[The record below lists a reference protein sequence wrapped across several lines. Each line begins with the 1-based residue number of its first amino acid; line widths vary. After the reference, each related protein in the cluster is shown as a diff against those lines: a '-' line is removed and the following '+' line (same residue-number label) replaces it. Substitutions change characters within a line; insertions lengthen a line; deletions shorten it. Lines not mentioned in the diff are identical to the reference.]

1 MNRFRKLTLVAAA
14 VVAPVLVGGFVLQDR
29 ATQDGARLFD
39 QVLSLVSDRFVDTV
53 DNAALYEKA
62 ARGLVQELEDPYS
75 ELLTPKQLQRF
86 STNST
91 GRYGGIGMRI
101 EDQDGAI
108 VVVQV
113 FPNTPAEGA
122 GIQEGDRIVI
132 VDTASTRGW
141 TTERVSNALL
151 GTPGTQVSVK
161 FARPGVPEL
170 ISHRFT
176 RATIHIPA
184 VPYALLLD
192 SKIGYVPLQSFN
204 ESAGEELESNVDRL
218 LKSGAN
224 GIIIDLRGNPGGIL
238 DQGLAV
244 ADIFLDDRDEIAS
257 VRGRGMMSQQFVAKG
272 KAKMPN
278 MPLVVLVDGY
288 TASASEIVA
297 GALQDHDRALVVG
310 TTSFGKGLVQTV
322 FPLEGGYALKLTTAK
337 WFTPSGRSIQKDRK
351 NSETQLLASGGRP
364 GDTTAA
370 ARRAGDP
377 RLSRDEVPDSLETD
391 AVKKNRPVF
400 RSDGGRIVYGGGGIT
415 PDVIIPDDTV
425 TTREQEF
432 LKAIGPKSPQV
443 RIALWNYA
451 QELKPQVSSPS
462 FQVRGEWREE
472 FYRRL
477 VAAKVDVDKQMYDAA
492 RPTID
497 KWLSHFV
504 TRFAFGDSAAARREV
519 SDDPQLQRALE
530 LLKRGSTQKDLFSVA
545 RAVR

>member
-1 MNRFRKLTLVAAA
+1 MNRFRKLTLVAV
-14 VVAPVLVGGFVLQDR
+14 VVAPALVGGFVIQDR
-29 ATQDGARLFD
+29 AIRDGARLFD
-39 QVLSLVSDRFVDTV
+39 QVLSLVADRFVDTV
-53 DNAALYEKA
+53 DNALLYEKA
-62 ARGLVQELEDPYS
+62 ARGLVQELDDPYS

-108 VVVQV
+108 IVIQV
-113 FPNTPAEGA
+113 FPNTPAETA
-122 GIQEGDRIVI
+122 GISEGDRII
-132 VDTASTRGW
+132 QVDTASTRGW
-141 TTERVSNALL
+141 TTEQVSNALL
-151 GTPGTQVSVK
+151 GTPGTQVNVK
-161 FARPGVPEL
+161 FARPGVGEA
-170 ISHRFT
+170 ISYRFT

-184 VPYALLLD
+184 VPYAILLD
-192 SKIGYVPLQSFN
+192 NKVGYIPLQSFN
-204 ESAGEELESNVDRL
+204 ESAGEELEASVDQM
-218 LKSGAN
+218 LKSGAA
-224 GIIIDLRGNPGGIL
+224 GIILDLRGNPGGIL

-244 ADIFLDDRDEIAS
+244 ADIFLDGGNEIAS

-272 KAKMPN
+272 KPRMPN
-278 MPLVVLVDGY
+278 LPLVVLVDGY

-351 NSETQLLASGGRP
+351 EDATQVVASAGRP

-370 ARRAGDP
+370 ARISPAPQREEA
-377 RLSRDEVPDSLETD
+377 PDSLETD
-391 AVKKNRPVF
+391 AVKKNRPIYH
-400 RSDGGRIVYGGGGIT
+400 SDAGRIVYGGGGIT

-425 TTREQEF
+425 TSKEQEF

-443 RIALWNYA
+443 RVALWNYA
-451 QELKPQVSSPS
+451 QDLKARVSSPS
-462 FQVRGEWREE
+462 FEVKPEWREE

-477 VAAKVDVDKQMYDAA
+477 VAAKVEVDKQLFDAA

-504 TRFAFGDSAAARREV
+504 TRFAFGDAAAARREI
-519 SDDPQLQRALE
+519 SDDPQLLKAIE
-530 LLKRGSTQKDLFSVA
+530 LMKKGATQKDLFATA
-545 RAVR
+545 RASR

>member
-1 MNRFRKLTLVAAA
+1 MNRFRKLSLIA
-14 VVAPVLVGGFVLQDR
+14 VVAAPALIGGFVIQDR
-29 ATQDGARLFD
+29 ATRDGARLFD
-39 QVLSLVSDRFVDTV
+39 QVLSLVADRFVDTV

-62 ARGLVQELEDPYS
+62 ARGLVQELDDPYS

-101 EDQDGAI
+101 EDQDGVI
-108 VVVQV
+108 TVVQV
-113 FPNTPAEGA
+113 FPNTPAEAA
-122 GIQEGDRIVI
+122 GIQEGDRIVQ

-141 TTERVSNALL
+141 TTEQVSNALI
-151 GTPGTQVSVK
+151 GTPGTQVSVR
-161 FARPGVPEL
+161 FVRPGVNEV
-170 ISHRFT
+170 ISHRLT

-184 VPYALLLD
+184 VPYSLLLD
-192 SKIGYVPLQSFN
+192 NKIGYIPLQSFN
-204 ESAGEELESNVDRL
+204 ESAGEELESSVDQM

-244 ADIFLDDRDEIAS
+244 ADIFLDGGNEIAS

-272 KAKMPN
+272 KPKMPN
-278 MPLVVLVDGY
+278 LPLVVLVDGY

-337 WFTPSGRSIQKDRK
+337 WFTPAGRSIQKDRK
-351 NSETQLLASGGRP
+351 DDATELLASAGGRP

-370 ARRAGDP
+370 RGAVRVRERED
-377 RLSRDEVPDSLETD
+377 VPDSLETD
-391 AVKKNRPVF
+391 AVKKDRPVF
-400 RSDGGRIVYGGGGIT
+400 RSDAGRIVYGGGGIT

-425 TTREQEF
+425 TSREQEF

-443 RIALWNYA
+443 RIALWNYS
-451 QELKPQVSSPS
+451 QELKARVSEPS
-462 FQVRGEWREE
+462 FQVRAEWREE

-477 VAAKVDVDKQMYDAA
+477 VAAKVDVDKQLFDAA

-504 TRFAFGDSAAARREV
+504 TRFAFGDSAAARREIP
-519 SDDPQLQRALE
+519 DDPQLQRAIE
-530 LLKRGSTQKDLFSVA
+530 LMKKGSTQKDLFAMA
-545 RAVR
+545 RASR

>member
-1 MNRFRKLTLVAAA
+1 MNRFRKLTLVAA
-14 VVAPVLVGGFVLQDR
+14 VVAPALVGGFVLQDR
-29 ATQDGARLFD
+29 ATRDGARLFD
-39 QVLSLVSDRFVDTV
+39 QVLSLVADRFVDTV

-62 ARGLVQELEDPYS
+62 ARGLVEELNDPYS

-101 EDQDGAI
+101 EDQDGVI
-108 VVVQV
+108 TVVQV
-113 FPNTPAEGA
+113 FPNTPAEAA
-122 GIQEGDRIVI
+122 GIQEGDRIVQ

-141 TTERVSNALL
+141 STEQVSNALI
-151 GTPGTQVSVK
+151 GTPGTQVSVR
-161 FARPGVPEL
+161 FVRPGVPEV
-170 ISHRFT
+170 IQHRLT

-184 VPYALLLD
+184 VPYALLLEN
-192 SKIGYVPLQSFN
+192 KIGYIPLQSFN
-204 ESAGEELESNVDRL
+204 ESAGEELETSVDQM
-218 LKSGAN
+218 LKAGAN
-224 GIIIDLRGNPGGIL
+224 GIIVDLRGNPGGIL

-244 ADIFLDDRDEIAS
+244 ADIFLEGGAEIAS

-272 KAKMPN
+272 KPKMPN

-337 WFTPSGRSIQKDRK
+337 WFTPVGRSIQKDRK
-351 NSETQLLASGGRP
+351 DETQLLASGGRP

-370 ARRAGDP
+370 ARLVPAQQREQA
-377 RLSRDEVPDSLETD
+377 PDSLETD
-391 AVKKNRPVF
+391 AVKKTRPVY
-400 RSDGGRIVYGGGGIT
+400 RSDAGRIVYGGGGIT

-425 TTREQEF
+425 TSREQEF

-451 QELKPQVSSPS
+451 QELKARLSSPN
-462 FQVRGEWREE
+462 FQVQSEWREE

-477 VAAKVDVDKQMYDAA
+477 TAAKVEVDKQLYDAA

-497 KWLSHFV
+497 KWLVHFV
-504 TRFAFGDSAAARREV
+504 TRFAFGDSAAARREIPE
-519 SDDPQLQRALE
+519 DPQLLRAIE
-530 LLKRGSTQKDLFSVA
+530 LMKKGNTQKDLFAVA
-545 RAVR
+545 RASR

>member
-1 MNRFRKLTLVAAA
+1 MNRFRKLSLVAVIAA
-14 VVAPVLVGGFVLQDR
+14 PALVGGFVIQDR
-29 ATQDGARLFD
+29 ATRDGARLFD
-39 QVLSLVSDRFVDTV
+39 QVLSLVADRFVDTV
-53 DNAALYEKA
+53 ENAALYEKA
-62 ARGLVQELEDPYS
+62 ARGLVQELDDPYS

-101 EDQDGAI
+101 EDQDGVI
-108 VVVQV
+108 TVVQV
-113 FPNTPAEGA
+113 FPNTPAETA
-122 GIQEGDRIVI
+122 GIQEGDRIVQ

-141 TTERVSNALL
+141 TTEQVSSALL
-151 GTPGTQVSVK
+151 GTPGTQVSVR
-161 FARPGVPEL
+161 FVRPGVSEV
-170 ISHRFT
+170 ISYRLT

-184 VPYALLLD
+184 VPYSLLLEN
-192 SKIGYVPLQSFN
+192 KVGYIPLQSFN
-204 ESAGEELESNVDRL
+204 ESAGEELESTVDQM
-218 LKSGAN
+218 LKSGAH

-244 ADIFLDDRDEIAS
+244 ADIFLDGGHEIAS

-272 KAKMPN
+272 KPKMPN

-351 NSETQLLASGGRP
+351 DDATELLASAGGRP

-370 ARRAGDP
+370 IAGARVR
-377 RLSRDEVPDSLETD
+377 RDTDVPDSLETD

-400 RSDGGRIVYGGGGIT
+400 RSDAGRIVYGGGGIT

-425 TTREQEF
+425 TSREQEF

-451 QELKPQVSSPS
+451 QELKARVSNPS
-462 FQVRGEWREE
+462 FEVKSEWREE

-477 VAAKVDVDKQMYDAA
+477 VAAKVDVDKQLFDAA

-504 TRFAFGDSAAARREV
+504 TRFAFGDSAAARREIP
-519 SDDPQLQRALE
+519 DDPQLQRAIE
-530 LLKRGSTQKDLFSVA
+530 LMKKGSTQKDLFAVA
-545 RAVR
+545 RASR

>member
-1 MNRFRKLTLVAAA
+1 MNRFRKLSLIAV
-14 VVAPVLVGGFVLQDR
+14 VVAPALVGGFVIQDR
-29 ATQDGARLFD
+29 ATRDGARLFD
-39 QVLSLVSDRFVDTV
+39 QVLSLVADRFVDTV

-62 ARGLVQELEDPYS
+62 ARGLVQELDDPYS

-101 EDQDGAI
+101 EDQDGI
-108 VVVQV
+108 ITVVQV
-113 FPNTPAEGA
+113 FPNTPAEAA
-122 GIQEGDRIVI
+122 GIQEGDRIVQ

-141 TTERVSNALL
+141 TTEQVSNALL
-151 GTPGTQVSVK
+151 GTPGTQVSVR
-161 FARPGVPEL
+161 FVRPGVSEV
-170 ISHRFT
+170 ISHRLT

-184 VPYALLLD
+184 VPYSLMLD
-192 SKIGYVPLQSFN
+192 NKVGYIPLQSFN
-204 ESAGEELESNVDRL
+204 ESAGEELESSIDQM
-218 LKSGAN
+218 LKSGVH

-244 ADIFLDDRDEIAS
+244 ADIFLDGGHEIAS

-272 KAKMPN
+272 KPKMPN

-351 NSETQLLASGGRP
+351 DDATEFLASAGGRP

-370 ARRAGDP
+370 RAAVRVRERED
-377 RLSRDEVPDSLETD
+377 VPDSLETD

-400 RSDGGRIVYGGGGIT
+400 RSDAGRIVYGGGGIT

-425 TTREQEF
+425 TSREQEF

-443 RIALWNYA
+443 RIALWNYS
-451 QELKPQVSSPS
+451 QELKARVSEPS
-462 FQVRGEWREE
+462 FQVRAEWREE

-477 VAAKVDVDKQMYDAA
+477 VAAKVDVDKQLFDAA

-504 TRFAFGDSAAARREV
+504 TRFAFGDSSAARREIA
-519 SDDPQLQRALE
+519 DDPQLLRAIE
-530 LLKRGSTQKDLFSVA
+530 LMKKGSTQKDLFAVA
-545 RAVR
+545 RASR

>member
-1 MNRFRKLTLVAAA
+1 MNRFRKLSLVAAI
-14 VVAPVLVGGFVLQDR
+14 VAPALAGGFVVQDR
-29 ATQDGARLFD
+29 ATRDGARLFD
-39 QVLSLVSDRFVDTV
+39 QVLSLVADRFVDTV
-53 DNAALYEKA
+53 DNAVLYEKA

-101 EDQDGAI
+101 EDQDGI
-108 VVVQV
+108 ITVVQV
-113 FPNTPAEGA
+113 FPNTPAEAA
-122 GIQEGDRIVI
+122 GIQEGDRIVQ

-141 TTERVSNALL
+141 TTEQVSNALI
-151 GTPGTQVSVK
+151 GTPGTQVSVR
-161 FARPGVPEL
+161 FVRPGVPEV
-170 ISHRFT
+170 ISHRLT

-184 VPYALLLD
+184 VPYALVLEN
-192 SKIGYVPLQSFN
+192 KIGYIPLQSFN
-204 ESAGEELESNVDRL
+204 ESAGEELESSVDRM
-218 LKSGAN
+218 LKAGAS

-244 ADIFLDDRDEIAS
+244 ADIFLEGGHEIAS

-272 KAKMPN
+272 KPKMPN

-337 WFTPSGRSIQKDRK
+337 WFTPAGRSIQKDRK
-351 NSETQLLASGGRP
+351 DEATELLASAGRP
-364 GDTTAA
+364 GDTTASAGA
-370 ARRAGDP
+370 AAV
-377 RLSRDEVPDSLETD
+377 RLREAPPDSLETD
-391 AVKKNRPVF
+391 AVKKDRPVF
-400 RSDGGRIVYGGGGIT
+400 RSDAGRIVYGGGGIT
-415 PDVIIPDDTV
+415 PDVIVADDTV

-432 LKAIGPKSPQV
+432 LKAIAPKSPQV

-451 QELKPQVSSPS
+451 QELKARVSDPR
-462 FQVRGEWREE
+462 FEIRPEWREE

-477 VAAKVDVDKQMYDAA
+477 VAADVDVKKEMFDAA
-492 RPTID
+492 RPTVD
-497 KWLSHFV
+497 KWLAHFV
-504 TRFAFGDSAAARREV
+504 TRFAFGDSAAARREIPE
-519 SDDPQLQRALE
+519 DPQLLRAIE
-530 LLKRGSTQKDLFSVA
+530 LMKKGSTQKDLFAMA
-545 RAVR
+545 RASR

>member
-1 MNRFRKLTLVAAA
+1 MNRFRKLTLIAAVAAPA
-14 VVAPVLVGGFVLQDR
+14 LVGGFVMQDR
-29 ATQDGARLFD
+29 AARDGARLFD
-39 QVLSLVSDRFVDTV
+39 QVLSLVADRFVDTV

-62 ARGLVQELEDPYS
+62 ARGLVEELDDPYS

-101 EDQDGAI
+101 EDQDGVI
-108 VVVQV
+108 TVVQV
-113 FPNTPAEGA
+113 FPNTPAEAA
-122 GIQEGDRIVI
+122 GIQEGDRIVQ

-141 TTERVSNALL
+141 TTEQVSNALI
-151 GTPGTQVSVK
+151 GTPGTQVSVR
-161 FARPGVPEL
+161 FIRPGVSEV
-170 ISHRFT
+170 IQHRLT

-184 VPYALLLD
+184 VPYALVLD
-192 SKIGYVPLQSFN
+192 NKIGYIPLQSFN
-204 ESAGEELESNVDRL
+204 ESAGEELETSVDQM
-218 LKSGAN
+218 LKAGAT
-224 GIIIDLRGNPGGIL
+224 GIILDLRGNPGGIL

-244 ADIFLDDRDEIAS
+244 ADIFLNGGDEIAS

-272 KAKMPN
+272 KPKMPN

-351 NSETQLLASGGRP
+351 DDAAELLASGGRP

-370 ARRAGDP
+370 ARMTSAR
-377 RLSRDEVPDSLETD
+377 RQDESVPDSLETD
-391 AVKKNRPVF
+391 AVKKNRPMY
-400 RSDGGRIVYGGGGIT
+400 RSDAGRIVYGGGGIT

-425 TTREQEF
+425 TSREQEF
-432 LKAIGPKSPQV
+432 LKEIGPKSPQV

-451 QELKPQVSSPS
+451 QELKTRVSDPS
-462 FQVRGEWREE
+462 FQVRPEWREE
-472 FYRRL
+472 LYRRL
-477 VAAKVDVDKQMYDAA
+477 VAAKVDVDKQLFDAA
-492 RPTID
+492 RPTVD
-497 KWLSHFV
+497 KWISHFV

-519 SDDPQLQRALE
+519 PDDPQLQRAME
-530 LLKRGSTQKDLFSVA
+530 LMKKGSTQKDLFAVA
-545 RAVR
+545 RASR

>member
-1 MNRFRKLTLVAAA
+1 
-14 VVAPVLVGGFVLQDR
+14 
-29 ATQDGARLFD
+29 
-39 QVLSLVSDRFVDTV
+39 
-53 DNAALYEKA
+53 
-62 ARGLVQELEDPYS
+62 
-75 ELLTPKQLQRF
+75 
-86 STNST
+86 
-91 GRYGGIGMRI
+91 
-101 EDQDGAI
+101 
-108 VVVQV
+108 
-113 FPNTPAEGA
+113 
-122 GIQEGDRIVI
+122 
-132 VDTASTRGW
+132 VDTAATRGW
-141 TTERVSNALL
+141 TTEQVSNALI
-151 GTPGTQVSVK
+151 GTPGTQVSVR
-161 FARPGVPEL
+161 FARPGVPEA

-184 VPYALLLD
+184 VPYGLMLEN
-192 SKIGYVPLQSFN
+192 KIGYIPLQSFN
-204 ESAGEELESNVDRL
+204 ESAGEELESSVDQM
-218 LKSGAN
+218 LKAGAN

-244 ADIFLDDRDEIAS
+244 ADIFLEGGNEIAS

-272 KAKMPN
+272 KPKMPN
-278 MPLVVLVDGY
+278 LPLVVLVDGY

-351 NSETQLLASGGRP
+351 DDATQLLASGGRP

-370 ARRAGDP
+370 ARLEPMRQREQA
-377 RLSRDEVPDSLETD
+377 PDSLETD
-391 AVKKNRPVF
+391 AVKKDRPVF
-400 RSDGGRIVYGGGGIT
+400 RSDAGRIVYGGGGIT

-451 QELKPQVSSPS
+451 QELKPRVSDPS
-462 FQVRGEWREE
+462 FPVRAEWREE

-477 VAAKVDVDKQMYDAA
+477 VAAKVDVDKQLFDAA

-497 KWLSHFV
+497 KWLSHFL
-504 TRFAFGDSAAARREV
+504 TRFAFGDSAAARREIP
-519 SDDPQLQRALE
+519 DDPQLLRAIE
-530 LLKRGSTQKDLFSVA
+530 LMKKGSTQKDLFAVA
-545 RAVR
+545 RASR

>member
-1 MNRFRKLTLVAAA
+1 MNRFRKLSLIAV
-14 VVAPVLVGGFVLQDR
+14 VVAPALIGGFVIQDR
-29 ATQDGARLFD
+29 ATRDGARLFD
-39 QVLSLVSDRFVDTV
+39 QVLSLVADRFVDTV

-62 ARGLVQELEDPYS
+62 ARGLVQELDDPYS

-101 EDQDGAI
+101 EDQDGLI

-113 FPNTPAEGA
+113 FPNTPAEAA
-122 GIQEGDRIVI
+122 GIQEGDRIVQ

-141 TTERVSNALL
+141 STEQVSNALL
-151 GTPGTQVSVK
+151 GTPGTQVSVR
-161 FARPGVPEL
+161 FVRPGVNEV
-170 ISHRFT
+170 ISHRLT

-192 SKIGYVPLQSFN
+192 NKIGYIPLQSFN
-204 ESAGEELESNVDRL
+204 ESAGEELESGVDQM

-244 ADIFLDDRDEIAS
+244 ADIFLDGGNEIAS

-272 KAKMPN
+272 KPKMPN

-337 WFTPSGRSIQKDRK
+337 WFTPAGRSIQKDRK
-351 NSETQLLASGGRP
+351 DDATELLASAGGRP

-370 ARRAGDP
+370 ARLGPTRQREAA
-377 RLSRDEVPDSLETD
+377 PDSLETD
-391 AVKKNRPVF
+391 AVKKDRPVF
-400 RSDGGRIVYGGGGIT
+400 RSDAGRIVYGGGGIT

-425 TTREQEF
+425 TSREQEF

-443 RIALWNYA
+443 RITLWNYA
-451 QELKPQVSSPS
+451 QELKARVTEPS
-462 FQVRGEWREE
+462 FQVRAEWREE

-477 VAAKVDVDKQMYDAA
+477 VAAKVDVDKQLFDAA

-504 TRFAFGDSAAARREV
+504 TRFAFGDSAAARREIP
-519 SDDPQLQRALE
+519 DDPQLLRAIE
-530 LLKRGSTQKDLFSVA
+530 LMKKGSTQKDLFAVA
-545 RAVR
+545 RASR

>member
-1 MNRFRKLTLVAAA
+1 MNRFRKLSLIAV
-14 VVAPVLVGGFVLQDR
+14 VVAPALVGGFVIQDR
-29 ATQDGARLFD
+29 ATRDGARLFD
-39 QVLSLVSDRFVDTV
+39 QVLSLVADRFVDTV

-86 STNST
+86 STSST

-101 EDQDGAI
+101 EEQDGLI
-108 VVVQV
+108 TVVQV
-113 FPNTPAEGA
+113 FPNTPAEMA
-122 GIQEGDRIVI
+122 GIQEGDRIVQ

-141 TTERVSNALL
+141 STEQVSSALL
-151 GTPGTQVSVK
+151 GTPGTQVSVR
-161 FARPGVPEL
+161 FVRPGVSEV
-170 ISHRFT
+170 ISHRLT

-184 VPYALLLD
+184 VPYAFMLD
-192 SKIGYVPLQSFN
+192 SRIGYVNLGTFN
-204 ESAGEELESNVDRL
+204 ESASEELESNVDRM
-218 LKSGAN
+218 LKSGAS
-224 GIIIDLRGNPGGIL
+224 GIILDLRGNPGGIL

-244 ADIFLDDRDEIAS
+244 ADIFLDGGHEIAS
-257 VRGRGMMSQQFVAKG
+257 VRGRSMMSQQFVAKG

-351 NSETQLLASGGRP
+351 DDATQLLASIGRP

-370 ARRAGDP
+370 RGVETMRP
-377 RLSRDEVPDSLETD
+377 REEVPDSLETD

-400 RSDGGRIVYGGGGIT
+400 RSDAGRIVYGGGGIT

-425 TTREQEF
+425 TSREQEF
-432 LKAIGPKSPQV
+432 LKAIAPKSSQV

-451 QELKPQVSSPS
+451 QELKPRVSDPS
-462 FQVRGEWREE
+462 FQVRPEWREE

-477 VAAKVDVDKQMYDAA
+477 VAAKVDVDRQLFDAA

-504 TRFAFGDSAAARREV
+504 TRFAFGDSAAARREIP
-519 SDDPQLQRALE
+519 DDPQLLRAIE
-530 LLKRGSTQKDLFSVA
+530 LMKKGSTQKDLFAVA
-545 RAVR
+545 RASR

>member
-1 MNRFRKLTLVAAA
+1 MNRFRKLTLVA
-14 VVAPVLVGGFVLQDR
+14 VVIAPALVGGFVIQDR
-29 ATQDGARLFD
+29 AIRDGARLFD
-39 QVLSLVSDRFVDTV
+39 QVLSLVADRFVDTV
-53 DNAALYEKA
+53 DNALLYEKA
-62 ARGLVQELEDPYS
+62 ARGLVQELDDPYS

-108 VVVQV
+108 IVIQV
-113 FPNTPAEGA
+113 FPNTPAEAA
-122 GIQEGDRIVI
+122 GITEGDRIVQ
-132 VDTASTRGW
+132 VDTAATRGW
-141 TTERVSNALL
+141 TTEQVSSALL
-151 GTPGTQVSVK
+151 GTPGTQVNVK
-161 FARPGVPEL
+161 FARPGVGEV

-184 VPYALLLD
+184 VPYALLLEN
-192 SKIGYVPLQSFN
+192 KVGYIPLQSFN
-204 ESAGEELESNVDRL
+204 ESAGEELEASVDQM
-218 LKSGAN
+218 LKSGAS
-224 GIIIDLRGNPGGIL
+224 GIILDLRGNPGGIL

-244 ADIFLDDRDEIAS
+244 ADIFLDGGHEIAS
-257 VRGRGMMSQQFVAKG
+257 VRGRGMTSQEFVAKG
-272 KAKMPN
+272 KPRMPN
-278 MPLVVLVDGY
+278 LPLVVLVDGY

-351 NSETQLLASGGRP
+351 DDAAQLLASGGRP

-370 ARRAGDP
+370 ARVSATPQREEA
-377 RLSRDEVPDSLETD
+377 PDSLETD

-400 RSDGGRIVYGGGGIT
+400 HSDAGRIVYGGGGIT

-425 TTREQEF
+425 SSREQEF

-443 RIALWNYA
+443 RVALWNYA
-451 QELKPQVSSPS
+451 QELKGRVTNPS
-462 FQVRGEWREE
+462 FEVRPEWRDE

-477 VAAKVDVDKQMYDAA
+477 VAAKVEVDRQLFDAA

-497 KWLSHFV
+497 KWLTHFV
-504 TRFAFGDSAAARREV
+504 TRFAFGDSAAARREIP
-519 SDDPQLQRALE
+519 DDPQLLKAIE
-530 LLKRGSTQKDLFSVA
+530 LMKKGSTQKDLFATA
-545 RAVR
+545 RASR

>member
-1 MNRFRKLTLVAAA
+1 MNRFRKLSLVAA
-14 VVAPVLVGGFVLQDR
+14 VVAPALVGGFVMQDR
-29 ATQDGARLFD
+29 AIRDGARLFD
-39 QVLSLVSDRFVDTV
+39 QVLSLVADRFVDTV
-53 DNAALYEKA
+53 DNALLYEKA

-101 EDQDGAI
+101 EDQDGVI
-108 VVVQV
+108 TVVQV
-113 FPNTPAEGA
+113 FPNTPAEAA
-122 GIQEGDRIVI
+122 GIQEGDRIVQ

-141 TTERVSNALL
+141 TTEQVSNALI
-151 GTPGTQVSVK
+151 GTPGTQVSVR
-161 FARPGVPEL
+161 FVRPGVSEV
-170 ISHRFT
+170 ISHRLT

-184 VPYALLLD
+184 VPYSLILENKL
-192 SKIGYVPLQSFN
+192 GYIPLQSFN
-204 ESAGEELESNVDRL
+204 ESAGEELESSVDRM
-218 LKSGAN
+218 LKSGAS
-224 GIIIDLRGNPGGIL
+224 GVIIDLRGNPGGIL

-244 ADIFLDDRDEIAS
+244 ADIFLDGGHEIAS

-272 KAKMPN
+272 KPKMPN

-351 NSETQLLASGGRP
+351 EDVTELLASAGRP
-364 GDTTAA
+364 GDTTAS
-370 ARRAGDP
+370 AGVAGT
-377 RLSRDEVPDSLETD
+377 RDREAPPDSLETD

-400 RSDGGRIVYGGGGIT
+400 RSDAGRIVYGGGGIT
-415 PDVIIPDDTV
+415 PDVIVPDDTISSK
-425 TTREQEF
+425 EQEF
-432 LKAIGPKSPQV
+432 LKVIGPKSPQV

-451 QELKPQVSSPS
+451 QELKTRVSDPR
-462 FQVRGEWREE
+462 FEVRPEWREE

-477 VAAKVDVDKQMYDAA
+477 VAADVEVKKEMYEAA
-492 RPTID
+492 RPTVD
-497 KWLSHFV
+497 KWLAHFV
-504 TRFAFGDSAAARREV
+504 TRFAFGDSAAARREIP
-519 SDDPQLQRALE
+519 DDPQLLRAIE
-530 LLKRGSTQKDLFSVA
+530 LMKKGSTQKDLFAVA
-545 RAVR
+545 RASR

>member
-1 MNRFRKLTLVAAA
+1 MNRFRKLSLIAV
-14 VVAPVLVGGFVLQDR
+14 VVAPALVGGFVIQDR
-29 ATQDGARLFD
+29 ATRDGARLFD
-39 QVLSLVSDRFVDTV
+39 QVLSLVADRFVDTV

-62 ARGLVQELEDPYS
+62 ARGLVQELDDPYS

-101 EDQDGAI
+101 EDQDGTI

-113 FPNTPAEGA
+113 FPNTPAEAA
-122 GIQEGDRIVI
+122 GIQEGDRIVQ

-141 TTERVSNALL
+141 STEQVSNSLI
-151 GTPGTQVSVK
+151 GTPGTQVSVR
-161 FARPGVPEL
+161 FMRPGVTEV
-170 ISHRFT
+170 ISHRLT

-184 VPYALLLD
+184 VPYALLLEN
-192 SKIGYVPLQSFN
+192 KIGYIPLQSFN
-204 ESAGEELESNVDRL
+204 ESAGEELETSVDQM

-224 GIIIDLRGNPGGIL
+224 GVIIDLRGNPGGIL

-244 ADIFLDDRDEIAS
+244 ADIFLDGGREIAS

-278 MPLVVLVDGY
+278 MPLIVLVDGY

-351 NSETQLLASGGRP
+351 DDATELLASAGGRP

-370 ARRAGDP
+370 RGAVRV
-377 RLSRDEVPDSLETD
+377 RDREEVPDSLETD

-400 RSDGGRIVYGGGGIT
+400 RSDAGRIVYGGGGIT

-425 TTREQEF
+425 TSREQEF

-451 QELKPQVSSPS
+451 QDLKARVTDPS
-462 FQVRGEWREE
+462 FQVRPEWREE
-472 FYRRL
+472 FHRRL
-477 VAAKVDVDKQMYDAA
+477 VAAKVEVDRQLFDAA

-504 TRFAFGDSAAARREV
+504 TRFAFGDSAAARREMP
-519 SDDPQLQRALE
+519 DDPQLLRALE
-530 LLKRGSTQKDLFSVA
+530 LMKKGSTQKDLFAVA
-545 RAVR
+545 RASR

>member
-1 MNRFRKLTLVAAA
+1 V
-14 VVAPVLVGGFVLQDR
+14 
-29 ATQDGARLFD
+29 
-39 QVLSLVSDRFVDTV
+39 RFV
-53 DNAALYEKA
+53 
-62 ARGLVQELEDPYS
+62 
-75 ELLTPKQLQRF
+75 
-86 STNST
+86 
-91 GRYGGIGMRI
+91 
-101 EDQDGAI
+101 
-108 VVVQV
+108 
-113 FPNTPAEGA
+113 
-122 GIQEGDRIVI
+122 
-132 VDTASTRGW
+132 
-141 TTERVSNALL
+141 
-151 GTPGTQVSVK
+151 
-161 FARPGVPEL
+161 RPGVTEV
-170 ISHRFT
+170 ISHRLT

-184 VPYALLLD
+184 VPYSLVLEN
-192 SKIGYVPLQSFN
+192 KIGYIPLQSFN
-204 ESAGEELESNVDRL
+204 ESAGEELESSVDQM
-218 LKSGAN
+218 LKSGVN

-244 ADIFLDDRDEIAS
+244 ADIFLDGGHEIAS

-272 KAKMPN
+272 KPKMPN

-351 NSETQLLASGGRP
+351 DDATELLASAGGRP

-370 ARRAGDP
+370 RGAVRV
-377 RLSRDEVPDSLETD
+377 RDREEVPDSLETD
-391 AVKKNRPVF
+391 AVKKDRPVF
-400 RSDGGRIVYGGGGIT
+400 RSDAGRIVYGGGGIT

-425 TTREQEF
+425 TSREQEF

-451 QELKPQVSSPS
+451 QELKARVSEPS
-462 FQVRGEWREE
+462 FQVRPEWREE

-477 VAAKVDVDKQMYDAA
+477 VAAKVEVDRQLFDAA

-519 SDDPQLQRALE
+519 PEDPQLLHAIE
-530 LLKRGSTQKDLFSVA
+530 LMKKGSTQKDLFAVA
-545 RAVR
+545 RVTR

>member
-1 MNRFRKLTLVAAA
+1 MNRFRKLSLIA
-14 VVAPVLVGGFVLQDR
+14 VVAAPALIGGFVIQDR
-29 ATQDGARLFD
+29 ATRDGARLFD
-39 QVLSLVSDRFVDTV
+39 QVLSLVADRFVDTV

-62 ARGLVQELEDPYS
+62 ARGLVQELDDPYS

-101 EDQDGAI
+101 EDQDGVI
-108 VVVQV
+108 TVVQV
-113 FPNTPAEGA
+113 FPNTPAEAA
-122 GIQEGDRIVI
+122 GIQEGDRIVQ

-141 TTERVSNALL
+141 TTEQVSNALI
-151 GTPGTQVSVK
+151 GTPGTQVSVR
-161 FARPGVPEL
+161 FVRPGVNEV
-170 ISHRFT
+170 ISHRLT

-184 VPYALLLD
+184 VPYSLLLD
-192 SKIGYVPLQSFN
+192 NKIGYIPLQSFN
-204 ESAGEELESNVDRL
+204 ESAGEELESSVDQM

-244 ADIFLDDRDEIAS
+244 ADIFLDGGNEIAS
-257 VRGRGMMSQQFVAKG
+257 VRGRGMMSQQYVAKG
-272 KAKMPN
+272 KPKMPN
-278 MPLVVLVDGY
+278 LPLVVLVDGY

-337 WFTPSGRSIQKDRK
+337 WFTPAGRSIQKDRK
-351 NSETQLLASGGRP
+351 DDATELLASAGGRP

-370 ARRAGDP
+370 RGAVRVRERED
-377 RLSRDEVPDSLETD
+377 VPDSLETD
-391 AVKKNRPVF
+391 AVKKDRPVF
-400 RSDGGRIVYGGGGIT
+400 RSDAGRIVYGGGGIT

-425 TTREQEF
+425 TSREQEF

-451 QELKPQVSSPS
+451 QELKARVSEPS
-462 FQVRGEWREE
+462 FQVRAEWREE

-477 VAAKVDVDKQMYDAA
+477 VAAKVDVDKQLFDAA

-504 TRFAFGDSAAARREV
+504 TRFAFGDSAAARREIP
-519 SDDPQLQRALE
+519 DDPQLQRAIE
-530 LLKRGSTQKDLFSVA
+530 LMKKGSTQKDLFAMA
-545 RAVR
+545 RASR

>member
-1 MNRFRKLTLVAAA
+1 MNRFRKLSLIAV
-14 VVAPVLVGGFVLQDR
+14 VVAPAVVGGFVMQDR
-29 ATQDGARLFD
+29 ATRDGARLFD
-39 QVLSLVSDRFVDTV
+39 QVLSLVADRFVDTV

-62 ARGLVQELEDPYS
+62 ARGLVEELEDPYS

-101 EDQDGAI
+101 EDQDGVI
-108 VVVQV
+108 TVVQV
-113 FPNTPAEGA
+113 FPNTPAEAA
-122 GIQEGDRIVI
+122 GIQEGDRIVQ
-132 VDTASTRGW
+132 VDTTSTRGW
-141 TTERVSNALL
+141 STEQVSNALI
-151 GTPGTQVSVK
+151 GTPGTQVTVR
-161 FARPGVPEL
+161 FVRPGVSEI
-170 ISHRFT
+170 ISHRLT

-184 VPYALLLD
+184 VPYALLLEN
-192 SKIGYVPLQSFN
+192 KIGYIPLQSFN
-204 ESAGEELESNVDRL
+204 ESAGEELESSVDQM

-244 ADIFLDDRDEIAS
+244 ADIFLDGGHEIAS
-257 VRGRGMMSQQFVAKG
+257 VRGRGMMSQEFVAKG
-272 KAKMPN
+272 KPKMPN

-337 WFTPSGRSIQKDRK
+337 WFTPSGRSIQKERK
-351 NSETQLLASGGRP
+351 DDGTPLLASGGRP

-370 ARRAGDP
+370 AA
-377 RLSRDEVPDSLETD
+377 RLEQTRQREEEVPDSLETD
-391 AVKKNRPVF
+391 AVKKNRPVY
-400 RSDGGRIVYGGGGIT
+400 RSDAGRIVYGGGGIT

-425 TTREQEF
+425 TSREQEF

-451 QELKPQVSSPS
+451 QELKARVQSPS
-462 FQVRGEWREE
+462 FQVQPEWREE

-477 VAAKVDVDKQMYDAA
+477 VAAKVDVDKQLFEAA

-504 TRFAFGDSAAARREV
+504 TRFAFGDSAAARREIA
-519 SDDPQLQRALE
+519 DDPQLLRAIE
-530 LLKRGSTQKDLFSVA
+530 LMKKGNTQKDLFAVA
-545 RAVR
+545 RASR

>member
-1 MNRFRKLTLVAAA
+1 MNRFRKLTLIAAVAAPA
-14 VVAPVLVGGFVLQDR
+14 LVGGFVIQDR
-29 ATQDGARLFD
+29 AARDGARLFD
-39 QVLSLVSDRFVDTV
+39 QVLSLVADRFVDTV
-53 DNAALYEKA
+53 DNATLYEKA
-62 ARGLVQELEDPYS
+62 ARGLVEELDDPYS

-101 EDQDGAI
+101 EDQDGVI
-108 VVVQV
+108 TVVQV
-113 FPNTPAEGA
+113 FPNTPAEAA
-122 GIQEGDRIVI
+122 GIQEGDRIVQ

-141 TTERVSNALL
+141 TTEQVSNALI
-151 GTPGTQVSVK
+151 GTPGTQVSVR
-161 FARPGVPEL
+161 FIRPGVSEV
-170 ISHRFT
+170 IQHRLT

-184 VPYALLLD
+184 VPYALVLD
-192 SKIGYVPLQSFN
+192 NKIGYIPLQSFN
-204 ESAGEELESNVDRL
+204 ESAGEELETSVDQL
-218 LKSGAN
+218 LKAGAS
-224 GIIIDLRGNPGGIL
+224 GIILDLRGNPGGIL

-244 ADIFLDDRDEIAS
+244 ADIFLDGGDEIAS

-272 KAKMPN
+272 KPKMPN

-351 NSETQLLASGGRP
+351 DDAAELLASGGRP

-370 ARRAGDP
+370 ARMTSAR
-377 RLSRDEVPDSLETD
+377 RQDESVPDSLETD
-391 AVKKNRPVF
+391 AVKKNRPMY
-400 RSDGGRIVYGGGGIT
+400 RSDAGRIVYGGGGIT

-425 TTREQEF
+425 TSREQEF
-432 LKAIGPKSPQV
+432 LKQIGPKSPQV

-451 QELKPQVSSPS
+451 QELKARVSEPS
-462 FQVRGEWREE
+462 FQVRPEWREE
-472 FYRRL
+472 LYRRL
-477 VAAKVDVDKQMYDAA
+477 LAAKVDVDKQLFDAA
-492 RPTID
+492 RPTVD
-497 KWLSHFV
+497 KWISHFV

-519 SDDPQLQRALE
+519 PDDPQLQRAME
-530 LLKRGSTQKDLFSVA
+530 LMKKGSTQKDLFAVA
-545 RAVR
+545 RASR

>member
-1 MNRFRKLTLVAAA
+1 MTRFRKLSLIA
-14 VVAPVLVGGFVLQDR
+14 VVVVVPALAGGFVVQDR
-29 ATQDGARLFD
+29 AIRDGARLFD
-39 QVLSLVSDRFVDTV
+39 QVLSLVADRFVDTV
-53 DNAALYEKA
+53 DNALLYEKA
-62 ARGLVQELEDPYS
+62 ARGLVQELDDPYS

-108 VVVQV
+108 IVIQV
-113 FPNTPAEGA
+113 FPNTPAEAA
-122 GIQEGDRIVI
+122 GIQEGDRIVQ

-141 TTERVSNALL
+141 STEQVSNALI

-161 FARPGVPEL
+161 FARPGVGEV

-184 VPYALLLD
+184 VPYALMLD
-192 SKIGYVPLQSFN
+192 NKIGYIPLQSFN
-204 ESAGEELESNVDRL
+204 ESAGEELDSSVDQM
-218 LKSGAN
+218 LKSGAS

-244 ADIFLDDRDEIAS
+244 ADIFLDGGHEIAS

-272 KAKMPN
+272 KPKMPN

-351 NSETQLLASGGRP
+351 DEATELLASAGGRP

-370 ARRAGDP
+370 ARGGVRV
-377 RLSRDEVPDSLETD
+377 REREEVPDSLETD

-400 RSDGGRIVYGGGGIT
+400 RSDAGRIVYGGGGIT

-432 LKAIGPKSPQV
+432 LKVIGPKSPQV
-443 RIALWNYA
+443 RVALWNYA
-451 QELKPQVSSPS
+451 QELKTRVSDPS
-462 FQVRGEWREE
+462 FQVRPEWREE
-472 FYRRL
+472 FYKRL
-477 VAAKVDVDKQMYDAA
+477 VAAKVEVDKELFDAA

-504 TRFAFGDSAAARREV
+504 TRFAFGDAAAARREIP
-519 SDDPQLQRALE
+519 DDPQLLRAIE
-530 LLKRGSTQKDLFSVA
+530 LMKKGSTQKDLFATA
-545 RAVR
+545 RASR

>member
-1 MNRFRKLTLVAAA
+1 MNRFRKLSLVAVIAA
-14 VVAPVLVGGFVLQDR
+14 PALVGGFVIQDR
-29 ATQDGARLFD
+29 ATRDGARLFD
-39 QVLSLVSDRFVDTV
+39 QVLSLVADRFVDTV
-53 DNAALYEKA
+53 ENAALYEKA
-62 ARGLVQELEDPYS
+62 ARGLVQELDDPYS

-101 EDQDGAI
+101 EDQDGVI
-108 VVVQV
+108 TVVQV
-113 FPNTPAEGA
+113 FPNTPAETA
-122 GIQEGDRIVI
+122 GIQEGDRIVQ

-141 TTERVSNALL
+141 TTEQVSNALL
-151 GTPGTQVSVK
+151 GTPGTQVSVR
-161 FARPGVPEL
+161 FVRPGVSEV
-170 ISHRFT
+170 ISYRLT

-184 VPYALLLD
+184 VPYSLLLEN
-192 SKIGYVPLQSFN
+192 KVGYIPLQSFN
-204 ESAGEELESNVDRL
+204 ESAGEELESSVDQMI
-218 LKSGAN
+218 KSGAH

-244 ADIFLDDRDEIAS
+244 ADIFLDGGHEIAS

-272 KAKMPN
+272 KPKMPN

-351 NSETQLLASGGRP
+351 DDATELLASAGGRP

-370 ARRAGDP
+370 IAGARVR
-377 RLSRDEVPDSLETD
+377 RDTEVPDSLETD

-400 RSDGGRIVYGGGGIT
+400 RSDAGRIVYGGGGIT

-425 TTREQEF
+425 TSREQEF

-451 QELKPQVSSPS
+451 QELKARVSNPS
-462 FQVRGEWREE
+462 FEVKSEWREE

-477 VAAKVDVDKQMYDAA
+477 VAAKVDVDKQLFDAA

-504 TRFAFGDSAAARREV
+504 TRFAFGDSAAARREIP
-519 SDDPQLQRALE
+519 DDPQLQRAIE
-530 LLKRGSTQKDLFSVA
+530 LMKKGSTQKDLFAVA
-545 RAVR
+545 RASR

>member
-1 MNRFRKLTLVAAA
+1 MNRFRKLALVSA
-14 VVAPVLVGGFVLQDR
+14 VVAPALVGGFVMQDR
-29 ATQDGARLFD
+29 ATRDGARLFD
-39 QVLSLVSDRFVDTV
+39 QVLSLVADRFVDTV

-62 ARGLVQELEDPYS
+62 ARGLVEELNDPYS

-101 EDQDGAI
+101 EDQDGVI
-108 VVVQV
+108 TVVQV
-113 FPNTPAEGA
+113 FPNTPAETA
-122 GIQEGDRIVI
+122 GIQEGDRIVQ

-141 TTERVSNALL
+141 STEQVSNALI
-151 GTPGTQVSVK
+151 GTPGTQVSVR
-161 FARPGVPEL
+161 FVRPGVPEV
-170 ISHRFT
+170 IQHRLT

-192 SKIGYVPLQSFN
+192 NKIGYIPLQSFN
-204 ESAGEELESNVDRL
+204 ESAGEELEAGVDQM
-218 LKSGAN
+218 LKAGAT
-224 GIIIDLRGNPGGIL
+224 GIIVDLRGNPGGIL

-244 ADIFLDDRDEIAS
+244 ADIFLDGGNEIAS

-272 KAKMPN
+272 KPKMPN

-351 NSETQLLASGGRP
+351 DEAQLLASGGRP

-370 ARRAGDP
+370 ARLDP
-377 RLSRDEVPDSLETD
+377 AQREQAPDSLETD
-391 AVKKNRPVF
+391 AVKKTRPVY
-400 RSDGGRIVYGGGGIT
+400 RSDAGRIVYGGGGIT

-425 TTREQEF
+425 TSREQEF

-451 QELKPQVSSPS
+451 QELKARVSSPN
-462 FQVRGEWREE
+462 FQVQPEWREE

-477 VAAKVDVDKQMYDAA
+477 TAAKVEVDKQLYDAA

-497 KWLSHFV
+497 KWLTHFV
-504 TRFAFGDSAAARREV
+504 TRFAFGDAAAARREV
-519 SDDPQLQRALE
+519 PDDPQLLRAIE
-530 LLKRGSTQKDLFSVA
+530 LMKKGNTQKDLFAVA
-545 RAVR
+545 RASR